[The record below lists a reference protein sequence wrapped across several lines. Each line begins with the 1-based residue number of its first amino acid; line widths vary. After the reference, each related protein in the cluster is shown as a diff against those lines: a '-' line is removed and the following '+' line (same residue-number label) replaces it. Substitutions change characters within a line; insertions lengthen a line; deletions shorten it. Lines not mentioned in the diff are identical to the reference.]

1 MFLLFY
7 LFIIIYFDILNI
19 YYYYFIIKKKKIKK
33 IFYLIFLFYFT
44 LCLNSTNKT
53 ENENIKT
60 SGDNL
65 LSKKV
70 KEYLIKNDLSSSSK
84 LNLDEFIKM
93 FIEVV
98 SEDKNKPKQI
108 FIEVAKK
115 IVKNHG
121 EPILI
126 KNINN
131 YFNLEEMTLLYSEIL
146 EENKQTDL

>member
-19 YYYYFIIKKKKIKK
+19 YYYYFIIKKKMKK

-70 KEYLIKNDLSSSSK
+70 KEYLIKNNLSSSSK

>member
-1 MFLLFY
+1 MKKILKIY
-7 LFIIIYFDILNI
+7 LFFL
-19 YYYYFIIKKKKIKK
+19 
-33 IFYLIFLFYFT
+33 IFYFSFF
-44 LCLNSTNKT
+44 TNKT
-53 ENENIKT
+53 ENENIKS

-65 LSKKV
+65 LSKKI
-70 KEYLIKNDLSSSSK
+70 KEYLKKNNLTSSSNLS
-84 LNLDEFIKM
+84 LNEFIKM

-146 EENKQTDL
+146 DENKQTDL

>member
-19 YYYYFIIKKKKIKK
+19 YYYYFIIKKKKMKK

-53 ENENIKT
+53 ENEKIKT

>member
-1 MFLLFY
+1 MKKILKIY
-7 LFIIIYFDILNI
+7 LFFL
-19 YYYYFIIKKKKIKK
+19 
-33 IFYLIFLFYFT
+33 IFYFSF
-44 LCLNSTNKT
+44 CTNKT
-53 ENENIKT
+53 ENENIKS

-65 LSKKV
+65 LSKKI
-70 KEYLIKNDLSSSSK
+70 KEYLKKNNLTSSSNLS
-84 LNLDEFIKM
+84 LNEFIKM

-115 IVKNHG
+115 IAKKHG

>member
-1 MFLLFY
+1 M
-7 LFIIIYFDILNI
+7 
-19 YYYYFIIKKKKIKK
+19 KK

-70 KEYLIKNDLSSSSK
+70 KEYLIKNNLSSSSK

-121 EPILI
+121 EQILI

>member
-1 MFLLFY
+1 MKRILKFY
-7 LFIIIYFDILNI
+7 LFFL
-19 YYYYFIIKKKKIKK
+19 
-33 IFYLIFLFYFT
+33 IFYFSI
-44 LCLNSTNKT
+44 CSNSANNT
-53 ENENIKT
+53 ENENIKS

-70 KEYLIKNDLSSSSK
+70 KEYLEKNNLTSTSI
-84 LNLDEFIKM
+84 LNLNEFIKM
-93 FIEVV
+93 FIEIV

-115 IVKNHG
+115 IVKKHG

>member
-19 YYYYFIIKKKKIKK
+19 YYYYFIIKKKKMKK

-146 EENKQTDL
+146 DENKQTDL

>member
-1 MFLLFY
+1 MFLLFFY

-19 YYYYFIIKKKKIKK
+19 YYYYFIIKKKMKK

-70 KEYLIKNDLSSSSK
+70 KEYLIKNNLSSSSK

>member
-1 MFLLFY
+1 M
-7 LFIIIYFDILNI
+7 
-19 YYYYFIIKKKKIKK
+19 KK

>member
-1 MFLLFY
+1 M
-7 LFIIIYFDILNI
+7 
-19 YYYYFIIKKKKIKK
+19 KKN
-33 IFYLIFLFYFT
+33 LIFLLIFYFT
-44 LCLNSTNKT
+44 LCLNNT
-53 ENENIKT
+53 ENENIKS

-70 KEYLIKNDLSSSSK
+70 KEYLKKNNLNSSSI

-115 IVKNHG
+115 IVKKHG

-146 EENKQTDL
+146 EEKKQTDL

>member
-1 MFLLFY
+1 M
-7 LFIIIYFDILNI
+7 
-19 YYYYFIIKKKKIKK
+19 KK

-70 KEYLIKNDLSSSSK
+70 KEYLIKNNLSSSSK